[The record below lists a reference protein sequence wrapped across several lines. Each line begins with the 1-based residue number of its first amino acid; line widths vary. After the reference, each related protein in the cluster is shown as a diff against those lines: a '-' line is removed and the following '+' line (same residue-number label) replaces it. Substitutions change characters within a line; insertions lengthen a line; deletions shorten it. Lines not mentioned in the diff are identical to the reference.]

1 MDQRGLREGAGHPE
15 VLSMKTHPAVQFLF
29 AHFFSESVTP
39 PITV

>member
-29 AHFFSESVTP
+29 AHFSVSLLHP
-39 PITV
+39 P